1 MEQKDFKLPEIDKE
15 ALSDSLGDIEE
26 RLKEIK
32 ERTTDFV
39 QKNPITSIA
48 IAVGV
53 GYLLAKILSGRRS

>member
-53 GYLLAKILSGRRS
+53 GYLIAKILSGKRS

>member
-15 ALSDSLGDIEE
+15 TLGDIED

-48 IAVGV
+48 IAAGV
-53 GYLLAKILSGRRS
+53 GYLIAKLLAGRRS

>member
-53 GYLLAKILSGRRS
+53 GYLIAKILSGRRS